1 MFKVY
6 TISQVIRTEP
16 HKLKLDFVECL
27 KREINRQFCN
37 KVVLDVGVCVG
48 LYDFQEIGTSRI
60 AHTEGCTYTD
70 VVFRLLIFRP
80 FVGEILYGKISQCDD
95 TGVWVS
101 TLFFAEIFVSAENLP
116 YPSNYSENE
125 SAWIWEY
132 ETDEGAAQLYME
144 KGSIVRFRVIDM
156 TFTDVPPTE
165 SETDGDG
172 SGPSSE
178 NKQAEPSFVL
188 YGTMSECGLGCTSWW
203 DSA

>member
-6 TISQVIRTEP
+6 TVSQVIRTEP

-37 KVVLDVGVCVG
+37 KVILDAGVCVG
-48 LYDFQEIGTSRI
+48 LYDFREIGTSRI

-70 VVFRLLIFRP
+70 V
-80 FVGEILYGKISQCDD
+80 
-95 TGVWVS
+95 S
-101 TLFFAEIFVSAENLP
+101 TLFFAEIFISAENLP
-116 YPSNYSENE
+116 YPSNYSESD

-132 ETDEGAAQLYME
+132 ETDDGEAQLYME
-144 KGSIVRFRVIDM
+144 KGEVYQNTLDISNYAFSGSIVRFRVIDM
-156 TFTDVPPTE
+156 TFTDVPPME

-172 SGPSSE
+172 SGTSSE
-178 NKQAEPSFVL
+178 NKQAEPSFML

-203 DSA
+203 ESAQS